1 MKAFFENIGF
11 RTVEKLKDFAD
22 FILFSQRAFFS
33 IICGDF
39 LRRTEKEILEIQ
51 LYFTSFQLLFSFVL
65 LSLVFGSF
73 FIALVFMLV
82 KSYGLVQYLGNII
95 MGVVVLELA
104 PLITVI
110 LLALRSSS
118 AINSEIAVMRVN
130 REMDALEAFHIDPMR
145 YLFIPRIVCFMVS
158 VTILSAIFAIVV
170 LLSGFLICSM
180 MFGFSGSVYTELLA
194 NSASPADLIVFFLK
208 TMLFGFFISVIP
220 IYHGWKTPY
229 QLTAIPVSVLRG
241 MMGVFISIIFVE
253 VLTSALRL
261 LLNSL

>member
-1 MKAFFENIGF
+1 LRAFFENIGF
-11 RTVEKLKDFAD
+11 RAAEKLKSLTDF
-22 FILFSQRAFFS
+22 FVFSQRALFS

-39 LRRTEKEILEIQ
+39 LRRTEKEILVIQ
-51 LYFTSFQLLFSFVL
+51 LYFTSFQLLFSFVVMSL
-65 LSLVFGSF
+65 LFGSF

-82 KSYGLVQYLGNII
+82 KNYGLVQYLGNII

-145 YLFIPRIVCFMVS
+145 YLFIPRIVCFMIS
-158 VTILSAIFAIVV
+158 VTILSAVFAIVV
-170 LLSGFLICSM
+170 LVSGFVICSM
-180 MFGFSGSVYTELLA
+180 MFGFSGNIYTELLA
-194 NSASPADLIVFFLK
+194 NSATPADFAVFFLK
-208 TMLFGFFISVIP
+208 TALFGFFISVIP

-241 MMGVFISIIFVE
+241 MMGVFVSIVFVE
-253 VLTSALRL
+253 VITSALRL

>member
-1 MKAFFENIGF
+1 MRAFFENIGF
-11 RTVEKLKDFAD
+11 RTAERVKSLAD
-22 FILFSQRAFFS
+22 FIVFSQRALFS

-39 LRRTEKEILEIQ
+39 LRRTEKEILVIQ
-51 LYFTSFQLLFSFVL
+51 LYFTSFQLLFSFVVMSL
-65 LSLVFGSF
+65 LFGSF

-82 KSYGLVQYLGNII
+82 KNYGLVQYLGNII

-145 YLFIPRIVCFMVS
+145 YLFVPRIVCFMIS
-158 VTILSAIFAIVV
+158 VTILSALFAIVV
-170 LLSGFLICSM
+170 LFSGFVICSM
-180 MFGFSGSVYTELLA
+180 MFGFSGNIYTELLA
-194 NSASPADLIVFFLK
+194 NSASPADLVVFFLK
-208 TMLFGFFISVIP
+208 TTLFGFFISVIP
-220 IYHGWKTPY
+220 IYNGWKTPY

-241 MMGVFISIIFVE
+241 MMGVFVSIVCVE
-253 VLTSALRL
+253 VITSALRL